1 MPSSI
6 STAINAG
13 QETEELIR
21 NVGYAERER
30 SSHSCANKVPT
41 TSFQEDNME
50 TIGCVICERKAHA
63 DPVAIRESGWNG
75 RKCPN
80 CSLIYISPRPSLEE
94 IITLYS
100 HDSAERY
107 AEHFRA
113 GEAYRRH
120 CARDAVRR
128 LRRHIKAGDLLEIG
142 AAHGVFCDE
151 ARKAGFTPC
160 AIELNPLEAASID
173 SLGIPC
179 ERRPLQDAFPGKT
192 FDVIYHCDVTS
203 HFHDIVG
210 EFRAMATRLRSGGVM
225 MFEAGN
231 YGDVDSSYYTLI
243 TDFKYPDHLFFLSR
257 DSLRSLVKMS
267 GFKVLSW
274 SSYSLM
280 PQLLIESVKNK
291 LESGGQKAVRK
302 PTKLNHGQSAHSWK
316 RRLKSRLR
324 FDLRYRLGKLLPSA
338 HVPATQILVVQ
349 KISA

>member
-1 MPSSI
+1 
-6 STAINAG
+6 
-13 QETEELIR
+13 
-21 NVGYAERER
+21 
-30 SSHSCANKVPT
+30 
-41 TSFQEDNME
+41 
-50 TIGCVICERKAHA
+50 
-63 DPVAIRESGWNG
+63 
-75 RKCPN
+75 
-80 CSLIYISPRPSLEE
+80 
-94 IITLYS
+94 
-100 HDSAERY
+100 
-107 AEHFRA
+107 
-113 GEAYRRH
+113 
-120 CARDAVRR
+120 
-128 LRRHIKAGDLLEIG
+128 
-142 AAHGVFCDE
+142 
-151 ARKAGFTPC
+151 
-160 AIELNPLEAASID
+160 
-173 SLGIPC
+173 
-179 ERRPLQDAFPGKT
+179 
-192 FDVIYHCDVTS
+192 
-203 HFHDIVG
+203 
-210 EFRAMATRLRSGGVM
+210 